1 MSKKNKFHPLGLD
14 RYDALTQ
21 ATHMDLSCTI
31 PGPAGNL
38 EAVVNDSN
46 SGSWVIL
53 CHPHPLY
60 GGSMFDAVLDAVE
73 EAVSPLRLSTL
84 RFNFRGVGSSEGEHD
99 HGNGEVNDLLSVVEW
114 LHQAKSPSEVSV
126 AGYSFGSVVA
136 SRGVANSSK
145 FSRLVLIAPPTSS
158 MALADGI
165 TVPARVIVGD
175 ADPFVDLRQLREW
188 QQAQKDVAI
197 VTIPGADHFFGAQTL
212 DLQSAAS
219 AIFREALHP

>member
-1 MSKKNKFHPLGLD
+1 
-14 RYDALTQ
+14 
-21 ATHMDLSCTI
+21 
-31 PGPAGNL
+31 
-38 EAVVNDSN
+38 
-46 SGSWVIL
+46 
-53 CHPHPLY
+53 
-60 GGSMFDAVLDAVE
+60 MFDAVLDAVE
-73 EAVSPLRLSTL
+73 QAVSPLHLSTL

-126 AGYSFGSVVA
+126 AGYSFGSGVA

-188 QQAQKDVAI
+188 QQAQEDVEI